1 MVRNIFNSMALAIAI
16 LLGTIFAVPHL
27 AMAQGAVAQ
36 GAVTGTYSVA
46 GTNPN
51 GSHYAGTV
59 AVEAT
64 GDTYLVTWTV
74 GGSNSVGRGVFLSTT
89 LAVGGVLGDGGF
101 VFAMSPKDGNLQG
114 IWTDMRSGT
123 TLGGEI
129 WTRIK

>member
-1 MVRNIFNSMALAIAI
+1 MVRNIFNGMALAVAI
-16 LLGTIFAVPHL
+16 LLGTIFAVPHV
-27 AMAQGAVAQ
+27 AMAQGAAAQ

-59 AVEAT
+59 VVEAT

-74 GGSNSVGRGVFLSTT
+74 GGSNSVGRGVFLGTT